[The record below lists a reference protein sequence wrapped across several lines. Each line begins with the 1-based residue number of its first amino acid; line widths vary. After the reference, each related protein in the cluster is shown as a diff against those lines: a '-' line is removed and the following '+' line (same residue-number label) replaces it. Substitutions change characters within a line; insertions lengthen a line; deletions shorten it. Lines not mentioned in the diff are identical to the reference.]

1 MTPTAEEQEVEERR
15 EEDYQ
20 ESFRDHLGNVDR
32 EGRRAKIYPRRPRGR
47 YHTARKL
54 ASFVLLAVLF
64 AGPFVRFN
72 GRPLLLLNLLERK
85 FVLFGIPFWPQD
97 FYLFL
102 LAMLALVLFVVL
114 FTAVFGRLWC
124 GWACPQTVF
133 MEMLFRKIE
142 YLIEGDA
149 RRQRRLDQGDW
160 TGEKIFKK
168 AFKHGIFFAI
178 SFLIANIFL
187 AYIIGAEEL
196 WKIISDPPR
205 EHLKGL
211 STLTLFS
218 LVFYGVFARFR
229 EQVCVIVCPYGRW
242 QSVMV
247 NEDTIAVTY
256 DYLRGEPRGKRR
268 KGREQREAGDCVDCK
283 LCEQVCPTS
292 IDIRNGIQLECINC
306 TACMDACDEVMD
318 RIERPRGLIRYSSY
332 RGIEEP
338 VHKLLTPRIMGYST
352 VLVVLVG
359 IVAYLFSTRAE
370 VQAIILRE
378 PGRLYNELADGRLAN
393 FYSVKIINKTFDEL
407 PVEIRVEQ
415 PAGGSITF
423 LGELGAVP
431 PQEMVEGRFYLAL
444 SPQELRPGRNE
455 VEFSVYANDRRIDA
469 VESGFLA
476 PQDVRKRGQAD
487 E

>member
-15 EEDYQ
+15 EENYQ

-47 YHTARKL
+47 YHTARKF
-54 ASFVLLAVLF
+54 ASFALLAVLF
-64 AGPFVRFN
+64 AGPFVSLN
-72 GRPLLLLNLLERK
+72 GRPLLLLNILERK

-102 LAMLALVLFVVL
+102 LAMLVLVLFVVL
-114 FTAVFGRLWC
+114 FTVVFGRLWC

-149 RRQRRLDQGDW
+149 RRQRRLDQGNW

-168 AFKHGIFFAI
+168 TLKHGLFFAI

-187 AYIIGAEEL
+187 AYIIGTEEL
-196 WKIISDPPR
+196 WKIVSDPPR

-211 STLTLFS
+211 STLILFS
-218 LVFYGVFARFR
+218 LVFYGVFAHFR

-256 DYLRGEPRGKRR
+256 DYRRGEPRGKLRR
-268 KGREQREAGDCVDCK
+268 SRREDEVGDCIDCK
-283 LCEQVCPTS
+283 QCVQVCPTG

-306 TACMDACDEVMD
+306 TACMDACDEVME
-318 RIERPRGLIRYSSY
+318 RIKRPQGLIRYSSY
-332 RGIEEP
+332 RGIEQADR
-338 VHKLLTPRIMGYST
+338 KLLTPRIMGYSA
-352 VLVVLVG
+352 VLMLLLVV
-359 IVAYLFSTRAE
+359 VAYLFATRAE
-370 VQAIILRE
+370 MQAIILRE
-378 PGRLYNELADGRLAN
+378 PGKLYTDLGDGRLAN
-393 FYSVKIINKTFDEL
+393 FYSLKIINKTFAEI

-415 PAGGSITF
+415 PGEGSITY
-423 LGELGAVP
+423 LGELTTVP
-431 PQEMVEGRFYLAL
+431 PQDLVEGRFFL
-444 SPQELRPGRNE
+444 SVPRELLTPGRNR
-455 VEFSVYANDRRIDA
+455 VEFSVYSRDRLVDS

-476 PQDVRKRGQAD
+476 PRDVKKKTR
-487 E
+487 

>member
-256 DYLRGEPRGKRR
+256 DYKRGEPRGKLRR
-268 KGREQREAGDCVDCK
+268 SSKNEEAAARPEAGDCIDCK
-283 LCEQVCPTS
+283 QCVQVCPTG

-306 TACMDACDEVMD
+306 TACMDACDEVME

-332 RGIEEP
+332 RGIEQADR
-338 VHKLLTPRIMGYST
+338 KLLTPRVMGYSA
-352 VLVVLVG
+352 VLALLLVVV
-359 IVAYLFSTRAE
+359 VYLFGTRAE
-370 VQAIILRE
+370 MQAVILRE
-378 PGRLYNELADGRLAN
+378 PGKLYTELGDGRLAN
-393 FYSVKIINKTFDEL
+393 FYSLKIINKTFAEI
-407 PVEIRVEQ
+407 PVEIRVEH
-415 PAGGSITF
+415 PPGGSITY
-423 LGELGAVP
+423 LGELTTVP
-431 PQEMVEGRFYLAL
+431 PQDLIEGRFFLAVPEDL
-444 SPQELRPGRNE
+444 LVPGRNR
-455 VEFSVYANDRRIDA
+455 VEFSVYSRGRRVDS

-476 PQDVRKRGQAD
+476 PREGRR
-487 E
+487 